1 MEIRWHE
8 LPRRK
13 LPDGRIAA
21 AIAGGGR
28 SAGRYMRAI
37 NIHHSWVQQL
47 REIWCLSSSIGPLS
61 SSSAVAVVDMLLLLR
76 VKDESLSFLG
86 HQGWRSYQRDSPSS
100 TKTTHSRNWGPPR
113 AKEGASATSKPFFG
127 FSKRFSSKN
136 PLGSRK
142 KWRGFDSEAEIGPRR
157 TLIIFLLPRR
167 LLFPATTQVQRDKPR
182 FQRRSLDPD
191 VTGVPP

>member
-1 MEIRWHE
+1 
-8 LPRRK
+8 
-13 LPDGRIAA
+13 
-21 AIAGGGR
+21 
-28 SAGRYMRAI
+28 MRAI

-113 AKEGASATSKPFFG
+113 AKEGASATCNRFLVLKSVFFKKP
-127 FSKRFSSKN
+127 
-136 PLGSRK
+136 
-142 KWRGFDSEAEIGPRR
+142 A
-157 TLIIFLLPRR
+157 
-167 LLFPATTQVQRDKPR
+167 
-182 FQRRSLDPD
+182 
-191 VTGVPP
+191 GVPKKMARVRLRSGNRAQTNFNNISIT